1 MSRAFLIL
9 GVVLD
14 ILLALFLVLVFGWV
28 MDSWHDPNGAWV
40 GATVTMLWFIAF
52 ALSAG
57 APLLAYWLTRRQS
70 SPGRVAIDLVA
81 GPRAHRR
88 DGRRLYDFATVEE
101 TARMSR

>member
-70 SPGRVAIDLVA
+70 SPGRVALAIWLPALVLI
-81 GPRAHRR
+81 G
-88 DGRRLYDFATVEE
+88 V
-101 TARMSR
+101 TAVGFMISPP